1 MLSILFPQAAHS
13 ESAPIRKDG
22 LRMDNEFAGRDDS
35 QCGQRFLDSSA
46 SRLKR
51 HVVSCESAGR
61 GTEPP
66 PAGKDEKLS
75 WGFRGEAPDTRGLAA
90 CSSSLD
96 KVQTNRDRPKGWKRN
111 CGRFSVRGESYKTPG
126 KYRFC
131 RVGCKCWGC
140 SGCGPRRASMYCIRI
155 RETAERHKLNKLV
168 TLTLDPAKLQG
179 EDSTR
184 YINEVFADFRVYLRR
199 KLGHTPSYI
208 RVLEYQKNGNAH
220 LHILVNCWLD
230 QHWISEAW
238 CAVGGGHIVDIRMID
253 MHRISHYLSKYL
265 TKQMIECAPPRAR
278 RVTTSRDIRLL
289 ENDTPGEFRG
299 WLMMRAPIRRLL
311 DICAGHITTV
321 TNDQDGFVLA
331 FEAFLNEM
339 PTLENLVP
347 TSNVRSTMF
356 AKCVLSQ
363 VSSANGE
370 HAGGM

>member
-1 MLSILFPQAAHS
+1 MND
-13 ESAPIRKDG
+13 R
-22 LRMDNEFAGRDDS
+22 FAGCDQS
-35 QCGQRFLDSSA
+35 QSGQRFLDSSDP
-46 SRLKR
+46 RLKR
-51 HVVSCESAGR
+51 QVATCETAG
-61 GTEPP
+61 GGVDPL

-75 WGFRGEAPDTRGLAA
+75 WGFGGETPDDRRVAA

-96 KVQTNRDRPKGWKRN
+96 EIQTNRDRPKGWKRN

-140 SGCGPRRASMYCIRI
+140 SGCGPRRAAMYCLRI
-155 RETAERHKLNKLV
+155 ARTAERLKLNKLL
-168 TLTLDPAKLQG
+168 TLTLDPAKLCG
-179 EDSTR
+179 EDSTK

-230 QHWISEAW
+230 QHWVSEAW
-238 CAVGGGHIVDIRMID
+238 SAVGGGHIIDIRMVD

-278 RVTTSRDIRLL
+278 RVTTSRDIKLL
-289 ENDTPGEFRG
+289 ETDTPREYRG
-299 WLMMRAPIRRLL
+299 WIMMRAPISRLL
-311 DICAGHITTV
+311 DTCPGHITAV
-321 TNDQDGFVLA
+321 TPDADGYVLA
-331 FEAFLNEM
+331 FEAVLDSM

-347 TSNVRSTMF
+347 IADVRSAMF
-356 AKCVLSQ
+356 AKRVLSL
-363 VSSANGE
+363 VSTGE
-370 HAGGM
+370 YTRN